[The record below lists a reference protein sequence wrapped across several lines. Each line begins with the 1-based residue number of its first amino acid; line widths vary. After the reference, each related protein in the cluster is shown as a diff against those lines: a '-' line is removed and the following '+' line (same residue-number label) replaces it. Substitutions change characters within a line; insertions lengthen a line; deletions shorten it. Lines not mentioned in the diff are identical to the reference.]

1 MLCSQHTKGVATTQR
16 QTGLVERIVCT
27 AVEHTAYV
35 AHAVQAVD
43 DVTVS
48 VQCLAVGVGVHAA
61 VDGGHADVLA
71 DTPEGSLLDLVHVGA
86 LLAEVRIGPLIAQLV
101 VAVNGLLQL
110 IGGHVQQSSQLLD
123 VELGSGVDHY
133 DFVFAVA
140 VGLYLRG

>member
-48 VQCLAVGVGVHAA
+48 VSA
-61 VDGGHADVLA
+61 
-71 DTPEGSLLDLVHVGA
+71 
-86 LLAEVRIGPLIAQLV
+86 
-101 VAVNGLLQL
+101 
-110 IGGHVQQSSQLLD
+110 
-123 VELGSGVDHY
+123 
-133 DFVFAVA
+133 
-140 VGLYLRG
+140 